1 MVIKLV
7 RKFQGET
14 LKRIR
19 GKVYQKKY
27 DQRELIKICQKNLR
41 KYMGLRDWGWF
52 IAIQKTRP
60 MIGRADPNE
69 ELRILEEK
77 ANATYGVY
85 KEKLDTKERLLKENT
100 LIVEEKKALMAQIDK
115 EQGNMSQYTERQEKC
130 NAEKGKLEA
139 DLAKA
144 QDLLVKTEAARIQ
157 ATGDKKALENET
169 VNVKKDIADIEMAIQ
184 RAEQE
189 KNAKDHTI
197 KGLNEEIGIQDE
209 VINKLNKER
218 THIRENS
225 AKSAEDLQSVNDKVD
240 HLSNVKAKLEATR

>member
-1 MVIKLV
+1 
-7 RKFQGET
+7 
-14 LKRIR
+14 
-19 GKVYQKKY
+19 
-27 DQRELIKICQKNLR
+27 
-41 KYMGLRDWGWF
+41 MGLRDWGWF

-100 LIVEEKKALMAQIDK
+100 LIEEEKKALMAQIDK

-209 VINKLNKER
+209 VINKLNKENKN
-218 THIRENS
+218 IRENS
-225 AKSAEDLQSVNDKVD
+225 AKSAEDLQSVNDRVD